1 MGAIIDG
8 SYQNYYDPMLGQKL
22 PLVFDAEKEVVSNS
36 IFSITTG
43 LVSGDLLNPI
53 KTLGSIFCGI
63 GKKSA
68 NPTETTPGTQQP
80 EETLTEESVEETNNE
95 LKNFI
100 SDLYQGNIDN
110 LLNSYLGKWK
120 LDQIGIV
127 ERQILRLGAYE
138 MKYSDIDLAI
148 AINEAVIL
156 ANELAS
162 ESSIKLINGVLD
174 AIAKDK

>member
-1 MGAIIDG
+1 MATRH
-8 SYQNYYDPMLGQKL
+8 QVRQC
-22 PLVFDAEKEVVSNS
+22 VVSLLYAKEMGS
-36 IFSITTG
+36 QMEQFSDEF
-43 LVSGDLLNPI
+43 LEE
-53 KTLGSIFCGI
+53 
-63 GKKSA
+63 KKIR
-68 NPTETTPGTQQP
+68 NDQ
-80 EETLTEESVEETNNE
+80 
-95 LKNFI
+95 KNFTI
-100 SDLYQGNIDN
+100 SLYNGVLDNIDNIDN
-110 LLNSYLGKWK
+110 LLNNYLGKWK

>member
-1 MGAIIDG
+1 MATRH
-8 SYQNYYDPMLGQKL
+8 QVRQC
-22 PLVFDAEKEVVSNS
+22 VVSLLYAKEMGS
-36 IFSITTG
+36 QMEQFSDEF
-43 LVSGDLLNPI
+43 LEE
-53 KTLGSIFCGI
+53 
-63 GKKSA
+63 KKIR
-68 NPTETTPGTQQP
+68 NDQ
-80 EETLTEESVEETNNE
+80 
-95 LKNFI
+95 KNFTI
-100 SDLYQGNIDN
+100 SLYNGVLDNLDNIDN

-127 ERQILRLGAYE
+127 EKQILRLGAYE

>member
-1 MGAIIDG
+1 MATRH
-8 SYQNYYDPMLGQKL
+8 QVRQC
-22 PLVFDAEKEVVSNS
+22 VVSLLYAKEMGS
-36 IFSITTG
+36 QMEQFSDEF
-43 LVSGDLLNPI
+43 LEE
-53 KTLGSIFCGI
+53 
-63 GKKSA
+63 KKIR
-68 NPTETTPGTQQP
+68 NDQ
-80 EETLTEESVEETNNE
+80 
-95 LKNFI
+95 KNFTI
-100 SDLYQGNIDN
+100 SLYNGVLDNIDNIDN

-120 LDQIGIV
+120 LEQIGIV

>member
-1 MGAIIDG
+1 MATRH
-8 SYQNYYDPMLGQKL
+8 QVRQC
-22 PLVFDAEKEVVSNS
+22 VVSLLYAKEMGS
-36 IFSITTG
+36 QMEQFSDEF
-43 LVSGDLLNPI
+43 LEE
-53 KTLGSIFCGI
+53 
-63 GKKSA
+63 KKIR
-68 NPTETTPGTQQP
+68 NDQ
-80 EETLTEESVEETNNE
+80 
-95 LKNFI
+95 KNFTI
-100 SDLYQGNIDN
+100 SLYNGVLDNLDNIDN

-120 LDQIGIV
+120 LDQIGIL

>member
-1 MGAIIDG
+1 MATRH
-8 SYQNYYDPMLGQKL
+8 QVRQC
-22 PLVFDAEKEVVSNS
+22 VVSLLYAKEMGS
-36 IFSITTG
+36 QMEQFSDEF
-43 LVSGDLLNPI
+43 LEE
-53 KTLGSIFCGI
+53 
-63 GKKSA
+63 KKIR
-68 NPTETTPGTQQP
+68 NDQ
-80 EETLTEESVEETNNE
+80 
-95 LKNFI
+95 KNFTI
-100 SDLYQGNIDN
+100 SLYNGVLDNLDNIDN

-127 ERQILRLGAYE
+127 ERQILRLGTYE

>member
-1 MGAIIDG
+1 MATRH
-8 SYQNYYDPMLGQKL
+8 QVRQC
-22 PLVFDAEKEVVSNS
+22 VVSLLYAKEMGS
-36 IFSITTG
+36 QMEQFSDEF
-43 LVSGDLLNPI
+43 LEE
-53 KTLGSIFCGI
+53 
-63 GKKSA
+63 KKIR
-68 NPTETTPGTQQP
+68 NDQ
-80 EETLTEESVEETNNE
+80 
-95 LKNFI
+95 KNFTI
-100 SDLYQGNIDN
+100 SLYNGILDNIDNIDN

-156 ANELAS
+156 SNELAS

>member
-1 MGAIIDG
+1 MATRH
-8 SYQNYYDPMLGQKL
+8 QVRQC
-22 PLVFDAEKEVVSNS
+22 VVSLLYAKEMGS
-36 IFSITTG
+36 QMAQFSDEF
-43 LVSGDLLNPI
+43 LEE
-53 KTLGSIFCGI
+53 
-63 GKKSA
+63 KKIR
-68 NPTETTPGTQQP
+68 NDQ
-80 EETLTEESVEETNNE
+80 
-95 LKNFI
+95 KNFTI
-100 SDLYQGNIDN
+100 SLYNGVLDNLDNIDN

>member
-1 MGAIIDG
+1 MATRH
-8 SYQNYYDPMLGQKL
+8 QVRQC
-22 PLVFDAEKEVVSNS
+22 VVSLLYAKEMGS
-36 IFSITTG
+36 QMEQFSDEF
-43 LVSGDLLNPI
+43 LEE
-53 KTLGSIFCGI
+53 
-63 GKKSA
+63 KKIR
-68 NPTETTPGTQQP
+68 NDQ
-80 EETLTEESVEETNNE
+80 
-95 LKNFI
+95 KNFTI
-100 SDLYQGNIDN
+100 SLYNGVLDNIDNIDN

-138 MKYSDIDLAI
+138 MKYSDKDLAI

-156 ANELAS
+156 SNELAS

>member
-1 MGAIIDG
+1 MATRH
-8 SYQNYYDPMLGQKL
+8 QVRQC
-22 PLVFDAEKEVVSNS
+22 VVSLLYAKEMGS
-36 IFSITTG
+36 QMEQFSDEF
-43 LVSGDLLNPI
+43 LEE
-53 KTLGSIFCGI
+53 
-63 GKKSA
+63 KKIR
-68 NPTETTPGTQQP
+68 NDQ
-80 EETLTEESVEETNNE
+80 
-95 LKNFI
+95 KNFTI
-100 SDLYQGNIDN
+100 SLYNGVLDNLDNIDN

-156 ANELAS
+156 SNELAS

>member
-1 MGAIIDG
+1 MATRH
-8 SYQNYYDPMLGQKL
+8 QVRQC
-22 PLVFDAEKEVVSNS
+22 VVSLLYAKEMGS
-36 IFSITTG
+36 QMEQFSAEF
-43 LVSGDLLNPI
+43 LEE
-53 KTLGSIFCGI
+53 
-63 GKKSA
+63 KKIR
-68 NPTETTPGTQQP
+68 NDQ
-80 EETLTEESVEETNNE
+80 
-95 LKNFI
+95 KNFTI
-100 SDLYQGNIDN
+100 SLYNGVLDNLDNIDN

>member
-1 MGAIIDG
+1 MATRH
-8 SYQNYYDPMLGQKL
+8 QVRQC
-22 PLVFDAEKEVVSNS
+22 VVSLLYAKEMGS
-36 IFSITTG
+36 QMEQFSDEF
-43 LVSGDLLNPI
+43 LEE
-53 KTLGSIFCGI
+53 
-63 GKKSA
+63 KKIR
-68 NPTETTPGTQQP
+68 NDQ
-80 EETLTEESVEETNNE
+80 
-95 LKNFI
+95 KNFTI
-100 SDLYQGNIDN
+100 SLYNGVLDNIDNLDN

-120 LDQIGIV
+120 LEQIGIV

>member
-1 MGAIIDG
+1 MATRH
-8 SYQNYYDPMLGQKL
+8 QVRQC
-22 PLVFDAEKEVVSNS
+22 VVSLLYAKEMGS
-36 IFSITTG
+36 QMEQFSDEF
-43 LVSGDLLNPI
+43 LEE
-53 KTLGSIFCGI
+53 
-63 GKKSA
+63 KKIR
-68 NPTETTPGTQQP
+68 NYQ
-80 EETLTEESVEETNNE
+80 
-95 LKNFI
+95 KNFTI
-100 SDLYQGNIDN
+100 SLYNGVLDNLDNIDN

-120 LDQIGIV
+120 LEQIGIV

>member
-1 MGAIIDG
+1 MATRH
-8 SYQNYYDPMLGQKL
+8 QVRQC
-22 PLVFDAEKEVVSNS
+22 VVSLLYAKEMGS
-36 IFSITTG
+36 QIEQFSDEF
-43 LVSGDLLNPI
+43 LEE
-53 KTLGSIFCGI
+53 
-63 GKKSA
+63 KKIR
-68 NPTETTPGTQQP
+68 NDQ
-80 EETLTEESVEETNNE
+80 
-95 LKNFI
+95 KNFTI
-100 SDLYQGNIDN
+100 SLYNGVLDNLDNIDN

-120 LDQIGIV
+120 LEQIGIV

-156 ANELAS
+156 SNELAS